1 MTVVL
6 IIICIGIVFFFLG
19 LLFGSMLRDGELREL
34 EKQLAERV
42 GENRRLREHCEQLQ
56 KRLVD
61 VTEVGGSGVSASLGD
76 GFLI

>member
-1 MTVVL
+1 MTIVL

-19 LLFGSMLRDGELREL
+19 LLFGSMLRDGELRDL
-34 EKQLAERV
+34 EKQLAERM

-61 VTEVGGSGVSASLGD
+61 VTEVGRN
-76 GFLI
+76 GF

>member
-1 MTVVL
+1 MTIVF
-6 IIICIGIVFFFLG
+6 GIVCVGVAMFFLG

-56 KRLVD
+56 ARM
-61 VTEVGGSGVSASLGD
+61 TESPITPTGSRMPPI
-76 GFLI
+76 F

>member
-1 MTVVL
+1 MAIALGIVS
-6 IIICIGIVFFFLG
+6 IGIAMFFLG

-34 EKQLAERV
+34 EKQLAERM

-61 VTEVGGSGVSASLGD
+61 VTEVGGSG
-76 GFLI
+76 F

>member
-1 MTVVL
+1 MTIVFALV
-6 IIICIGIVFFFLG
+6 CIGVASFFLG

-56 KRLVD
+56 ARMTESP
-61 VTEVGGSGVSASLGD
+61 VTPTGSRMPRI
-76 GFLI
+76 F

>member
-1 MTVVL
+1 MTIVLVV
-6 IIICIGIVFFFLG
+6 ISIGIVFFFLG

-34 EKQLAERV
+34 EKQLAERM

-61 VTEVGGSGVSASLGD
+61 VTEVGRN
-76 GFLI
+76 GF

>member
-1 MTVVL
+1 MTIVF
-6 IIICIGIVFFFLG
+6 GIVCVGVAMFFLG

-56 KRLVD
+56 ARMTESP
-61 VTEVGGSGVSASLGD
+61 VTPTGSRMPPI
-76 GFLI
+76 F

>member
-1 MTVVL
+1 MTTVL
-6 IIICIGIVFFFLG
+6 VILCIGIVFFFLG

-34 EKQLAERV
+34 EKQLAERM

-61 VTEVGGSGVSASLGD
+61 VTEVGRN
-76 GFLI
+76 GF

>member
-1 MTVVL
+1 MTIVFALV
-6 IIICIGIVFFFLG
+6 CIGVALFFLG

-56 KRLVD
+56 ARMTESP
-61 VTEVGGSGVSASLGD
+61 VTPTGSRMPPI
-76 GFLI
+76 F

>member
-1 MTVVL
+1 MTIVLVV
-6 IIICIGIVFFFLG
+6 ISIGIVFFFLG

-61 VTEVGGSGVSASLGD
+61 ITEVGGSG
-76 GFLI
+76 F

>member
-1 MTVVL
+1 MTIVL

-34 EKQLAERV
+34 EKQLAERM

-61 VTEVGGSGVSASLGD
+61 VTEVGRN
-76 GFLI
+76 GF